1 MHFLQIFWR
10 ITLKGTVL
18 YDVRRKLDGLYDA
31 TDGVAVLTVD
41 NPPVNPLSDGVRTG
55 LYDALVKA
63 EEDPTVIGVVLTG
76 NGRAFIAGADISEF
90 GGNVEGVSLNEVF
103 HKLEYCSKPVVAALN
118 GIALGGGLETALC
131 CNYRLADK
139 NAFVGLPE
147 VNLGLLPGGG
157 GTQRLPRLTGAS
169 EALKMMLSGSH
180 VPAKKALDIGIIDK
194 IVENVVEDSIRFIIH
209 LVDMCE
215 RMDMKFSEMDH
226 PKVRDKNEKMLEAR
240 GDDKVLLEAQAMAAK
255 GRKGQFAP
263 GQIIKCVESAINLD
277 DFDEGLKKE
286 GEYFL
291 ECLLHPQREAM
302 IHIFFGERAASKISD
317 VPKDTKV
324 KDIKK
329 AGIIGSGTMGG
340 GIAMCFANAGIPVH
354 IIDQDQDNLT
364 RGVSV
369 IEKNYD
375 FMVGRGKLTPEQK
388 DIVFGLVTS
397 SLDYK
402 DVSDCDIVIE
412 AVYENLDLKH
422 EIFKSLDE
430 HVKEGAILASN
441 TSGLDIDS
449 IAAVTKRPDMVV
461 GTHFFSPA
469 NIMRL
474 LEVVRGADTSNE
486 TLATIMAVGKKLKKA
501 AVVALNAPGFIG
513 NRMLFGYTAQ
523 ANMLLLEGAL
533 PHQIDQA
540 MESFG
545 LNMGPF
551 RMMDLVGLDLGW
563 RARKLGGKESPLH
576 AKIGDELCEQNRF
589 GQKNG
594 AGYYNY
600 TEGSRAP
607 NAAPENES
615 TYEKISSENGFIR
628 RDISDEEIV
637 DRCILAL
644 INEGADILSEGV
656 AQRAADIDVVYINGY
671 GFPVWRGGPMHHAN
685 TMGLDVVIEKLE
697 KYREITG
704 NDVYKP
710 SEMLVNLAKNGEK
723 FGDAPQKED
732 RKEKLG
738 FEMSSVANNF

>member
-1 MHFLQIFWR
+1 MIFIKIWR
-10 ITLKGTVL
+10 NTLKGTVL
-18 YDVRRKLDGLYDA
+18 YEVRDD
-31 TDGVAVLTVD
+31 VAVLTVD

-55 LYDALVKA
+55 LYESLVKA
-63 EEDPTVIGVVLTG
+63 EENSDVKGVVLTG

-90 GGNVEGVSLNEVF
+90 GGNVEGISLNEVF
-103 HKLEYCSKPVVAALN
+103 SKLENCQKPVVAAIN

-131 CNYRLADK
+131 CNYRIADNK
-139 NAFVGLPE
+139 AFVGLPE

-157 GTQRLPRLTGAS
+157 GTQRLPRLAGPA
-169 EALKMMLSGSH
+169 EALKMMLTGAH
-180 VPAKKALDIGIIDK
+180 VPAKKALDLGIVDK
-194 IVENVVEDSIRFIIH
+194 VSDDVVTESIAFIKE
-209 LVDMCE
+209 MASN
-215 RMDMKFSEMDH
+215 SEQH
-226 PKVRDKNEKMLEAR
+226 PKVRDKNEKMFEAR
-240 GDDKVLLEAQAMAAK
+240 GNDKVLIEANAMAAK

-263 GQIIKCVESAINLD
+263 GQIIKCVEAAINLD

-317 VPKDTKV
+317 VPKETKIM
-324 KDIKK
+324 DIKK

-354 IIDQDQDNLT
+354 IIDQDEDNLK

-369 IEKNYD
+369 IEKNYE
-375 FMVGRGKLTPEQK
+375 FMVNRGRLTAEQK
-388 DIVFGLVTS
+388 DSVFGLVSS

-402 DVSDCDIVIE
+402 DVADCDIVIE
-412 AVYENLDLKH
+412 AVYENLELKH
-422 EIFKSLDE
+422 KIFKSLDE
-430 HVKEGAILASN
+430 HVKPGAILASN
-441 TSGLDIDS
+441 TSGLDVDS
-449 IAAVTKRPDMVV
+449 IAAVTNRPDLVV

-474 LEVVRGADTSNE
+474 LEVVRGAQTSDE
-486 TLATIMAVGKKLKKA
+486 TLASVMAIGKKLKKA
-501 AVVALNAPGFIG
+501 AVVSLNAPGFIG

-540 MESFG
+540 LESFG

-589 GQKNG
+589 GQKSN

-600 TEGSRAP
+600 SEGSRAP
-607 NAAPENES
+607 NPAPENEK
-615 TYEKISSENGFIR
+615 TYEKISSENGFTR

-671 GFPVWRGGPMHHAN
+671 GFPIWRGGPMHHAN
-685 TMGLDVVIEKLE
+685 AMGIDKVVEKLN

-710 SEMLVNLAKNGEK
+710 SEMLVNLAKSGAKLGE
-723 FGDAPQKED
+723 APQKED
-732 RKEKLG
+732 RKDKLG

>member
-1 MHFLQIFWR
+1 M
-10 ITLKGTVL
+10 
-18 YDVRRKLDGLYDA
+18 
-31 TDGVAVLTVD
+31 
-41 NPPVNPLSDGVRTG
+41 
-55 LYDALVKA
+55 
-63 EEDPTVIGVVLTG
+63 
-76 NGRAFIAGADISEF
+76 
-90 GGNVEGVSLNEVF
+90 
-103 HKLEYCSKPVVAALN
+103 
-118 GIALGGGLETALC
+118 
-131 CNYRLADK
+131 
-139 NAFVGLPE
+139 
-147 VNLGLLPGGG
+147 
-157 GTQRLPRLTGAS
+157 LTGA
-169 EALKMMLSGSH
+169 H
-180 VPAKKALDIGIIDK
+180 VPAKKALDMGIVDGISED
-194 IVENVVEDSIRFIIH
+194 VVNESIEFIKNKADSN
-209 LVDMCE
+209 E
-215 RMDMKFSEMDH
+215 EH
-226 PKVRDKNEKMLEAR
+226 PKVRDLNSKMIEAR
-240 GDDKVLLEAQAMAAK
+240 GDDTVLLEAQAMASK

-263 GQIIKCVESAINLD
+263 GQIIKCVEAAINID

-291 ECLLHPQREAM
+291 ECLMHPQREAM

-317 VPKDTKV
+317 VPKETKV
-324 KDIKK
+324 MDIKK

-354 IIDQDQDNLT
+354 IIDQDEENLK

-375 FMVGRGKLTPEQK
+375 FMVNKGRLSPEQK
-388 DIVFGLVTS
+388 DSVFGLVSS

-412 AVYENLDLKH
+412 AVYENLELKH
-422 EIFKSLDE
+422 EIFKSLDT

-449 IAAVTKRPDMVV
+449 IASVTSRPELVV

-474 LEVVRGADTSNE
+474 LEVVRGEQTSDE
-486 TLATIMAVGKKLKKA
+486 TLATIMAIGKRLKKA
-501 AVVALNAPGFIG
+501 AVVSLNAPGFIG

-540 MESFG
+540 LESFG

-563 RARKLGGKESPLH
+563 RARKLSGKESPLH
-576 AKIGDELCEQNRF
+576 AKIGDELCEQDRY
-589 GQKNG
+589 GQKSG

-600 TEGSRAP
+600 SEGSRAP
-607 NAAPENES
+607 NPAPENEAV
-615 TYEKISSENGFIR
+615 YEKISSENGFTR

-637 DRCILAL
+637 ERCILAL

-671 GFPVWRGGPMHHAN
+671 GFPIWRGGPMHHAN
-685 TMGLDVVIEKLE
+685 AMGLDKVIEKLE

-710 SEMLVNLAKNGEK
+710 SEMLVNLAKDGGKLGE
-723 FGDAPQKED
+723 APQKGD

>member
-1 MHFLQIFWR
+1 MYNAFFNYFWR
-10 ITLKGTVL
+10 NILKGTVL
-18 YDVRRKLDGLYDA
+18 YEVKDN
-31 TDGVAVLTVD
+31 VALLTVD

-55 LYDALVKA
+55 LYESLTKA
-63 EEDPTVIGVVLTG
+63 EEDDSVVGVVLTG

-103 HKLEYCSKPVVAALN
+103 QKLEHCSKPVVAAIN

-131 CNYRLADK
+131 CNYRIADK

-157 GTQRLPRLTGAS
+157 GTQRLPRLAGPS
-169 EALKMMLSGSH
+169 EALKMMLTGAH
-180 VPAKKALDIGIIDK
+180 VPAKKALDMGIVDGISED
-194 IVENVVEDSIRFIIH
+194 VVNESIEFIKNKADSI
-209 LVDMCE
+209 E
-215 RMDMKFSEMDH
+215 EH
-226 PKVRDKNEKMLEAR
+226 PKVRDLNSKMIEAR
-240 GDDKVLLEAQAMAAK
+240 GDDKVLLEAQAMASK

-263 GQIIKCVESAINLD
+263 GQIIKCVEAAINID

-291 ECLLHPQREAM
+291 ECLMHPQREAM

-317 VPKDTKV
+317 VPKETKV
-324 KDIKK
+324 MDIKK

-354 IIDQDQDNLT
+354 IIDQDEENLK

-375 FMVGRGKLTPEQK
+375 FMVNKGRLSPEQK
-388 DIVFGLVTS
+388 DAVFGLVSS

-412 AVYENLDLKH
+412 AVYENLELKH
-422 EIFKSLDE
+422 EIFKSLDT

-449 IAAVTKRPDMVV
+449 IASVTNRPELVV

-474 LEVVRGADTSNE
+474 LEVVRGEQTSDE
-486 TLATIMAVGKKLKKA
+486 TLATIMAIGKRLKKA
-501 AVVALNAPGFIG
+501 AVVSLNAPGFIG

-540 MESFG
+540 LESFG

-563 RARKLGGKESPLH
+563 RARKLSGKESPLH
-576 AKIGDELCEQNRF
+576 AKIGDELCEQDRY
-589 GQKNG
+589 GQKSG

-600 TEGSRAP
+600 SEGSRAP
-607 NAAPENES
+607 NPAPENEAV
-615 TYEKISSENGFIR
+615 YEKISSENGFTR

-637 DRCILAL
+637 ERCILAL

-671 GFPVWRGGPMHHAN
+671 GFPIWRGGPMHHAN
-685 TMGLDVVIEKLE
+685 AMGLDKVIEKLE

-710 SEMLVNLAKNGEK
+710 SEMLVNLAKDGGKLGE
-723 FGDAPQKED
+723 APQKGD

>member
-1 MHFLQIFWR
+1 M
-10 ITLKGTVL
+10 KGTVL
-18 YDVRRKLDGLYDA
+18 YEVKDN
-31 TDGVAVLTVD
+31 VALLTVD

-55 LYDALVKA
+55 LYESLTKA
-63 EEDPTVIGVVLTG
+63 EEDDSVVGVVLTG

-103 HKLEYCSKPVVAALN
+103 QKLEHCSKPVLAAIN

-131 CNYRLADK
+131 CNYRIADK

-157 GTQRLPRLTGAS
+157 GTQRLPRLAGPS
-169 EALKMMLSGSH
+169 EALKMMLTGAH
-180 VPAKKALDIGIIDK
+180 VPAKKALDMGIVDGISED
-194 IVENVVEDSIRFIIH
+194 VVNESIEFIKNKADSN
-209 LVDMCE
+209 E
-215 RMDMKFSEMDH
+215 EH
-226 PKVRDKNEKMLEAR
+226 PKVRDLNSKMIEAR
-240 GDDKVLLEAQAMAAK
+240 GDDKVLLEAQAMASK

-263 GQIIKCVESAINLD
+263 GQIIKCVEAAINID

-291 ECLLHPQREAM
+291 ECLMHPQREAM

-317 VPKDTKV
+317 VPKETKV
-324 KDIKK
+324 MDIKK

-354 IIDQDQDNLT
+354 IIDQDEENLK

-375 FMVGRGKLTPEQK
+375 FMVNKGRLSPEQK
-388 DIVFGLVTS
+388 DAVFGLVSS

-412 AVYENLDLKH
+412 AVYENLELKH
-422 EIFKSLDE
+422 EIFKSLDT

-449 IAAVTKRPDMVV
+449 IASVTSRPELVV

-474 LEVVRGADTSNE
+474 LEVVRGEQTSDE
-486 TLATIMAVGKKLKKA
+486 TLATIMAIGKRLKKA
-501 AVVALNAPGFIG
+501 AVVSLNAPGFIG

-540 MESFG
+540 LESFG

-563 RARKLGGKESPLH
+563 RARKLSGKESPLH
-576 AKIGDELCEQNRF
+576 AKIGDELCEQDRY
-589 GQKNG
+589 GQKSG

-600 TEGSRAP
+600 SEGSRAP
-607 NAAPENES
+607 NPAPENEAV
-615 TYEKISSENGFIR
+615 YEKISSENGFTR

-637 DRCILAL
+637 ERCILAL

-671 GFPVWRGGPMHHAN
+671 GFPIWRGGPMHHAN
-685 TMGLDVVIEKLE
+685 AMGLDKVIEKLE

-710 SEMLVNLAKNGEK
+710 SEMLVNLAKDGGKLGE
-723 FGDAPQKED
+723 APQKGD

>member
-1 MHFLQIFWR
+1 M
-10 ITLKGTVL
+10 KGTVL
-18 YDVRRKLDGLYDA
+18 YEVKDN
-31 TDGVAVLTVD
+31 VALLTVD

-55 LYDALVKA
+55 LYESLTKA
-63 EEDPTVIGVVLTG
+63 EEDDSVVGVVLTG

-103 HKLEYCSKPVVAALN
+103 QKLEQCSKPVVAAIN

-131 CNYRLADK
+131 CNYRIADK

-157 GTQRLPRLTGAS
+157 GTQRLPRLAGPS
-169 EALKMMLSGSH
+169 EALKMMLTGAH
-180 VPAKKALDIGIIDK
+180 VPAKKALDMGIVDGISED
-194 IVENVVEDSIRFIIH
+194 VVNESIEFIKNKADSN
-209 LVDMCE
+209 E
-215 RMDMKFSEMDH
+215 EH
-226 PKVRDKNEKMLEAR
+226 PKVRDLNSKMIEAR
-240 GDDKVLLEAQAMAAK
+240 GDDKVLLEAQAMASK

-263 GQIIKCVESAINLD
+263 GQIIKCVEAAINID

-291 ECLLHPQREAM
+291 ECLMHPQREAM

-317 VPKDTKV
+317 VPKETKV
-324 KDIKK
+324 MDIKK

-354 IIDQDQDNLT
+354 IIDQDEENLK

-375 FMVGRGKLTPEQK
+375 FMVNKGRLSPEQK
-388 DIVFGLVTS
+388 DAVFGLVSS

-412 AVYENLDLKH
+412 AVYENLELKH
-422 EIFKSLDE
+422 EIFKSLDT

-449 IAAVTKRPDMVV
+449 IASVTSRPELVV

-474 LEVVRGADTSNE
+474 LEVVRGEQTSDE
-486 TLATIMAVGKKLKKA
+486 TLATIMAIGKRLKKA
-501 AVVALNAPGFIG
+501 AVVSLNAPGFIG

-540 MESFG
+540 LESFG

-563 RARKLGGKESPLH
+563 RARKLSGKESPLH
-576 AKIGDELCEQNRF
+576 AKIGDELCEQDRY
-589 GQKNG
+589 GQKSG

-600 TEGSRAP
+600 SEGSRAP
-607 NAAPENES
+607 NPAPENEAV
-615 TYEKISSENGFIR
+615 YEKISSENGFTR

-637 DRCILAL
+637 ERCILAL

-671 GFPVWRGGPMHHAN
+671 GFPIWRGGPMHHAN
-685 TMGLDVVIEKLE
+685 AMGLDKVIEKLE

-704 NDVYKP
+704 DDVYKP
-710 SEMLVNLAKNGEK
+710 SEMLVNLAKDGGKLGE
-723 FGDAPQKED
+723 APQKGD

>member
-1 MHFLQIFWR
+1 M
-10 ITLKGTVL
+10 KGTVI
-18 YDVRRKLDGLYDA
+18 YEVK
-31 TDGVAVLTVD
+31 DGVALLTVD

-55 LYDALVKA
+55 LHDSLIKA
-63 EEDPTVIGVVLTG
+63 EDDDSVVGVVLTG

-103 HKLEYCSKPVVAALN
+103 QKLEHCSKPVVAAIN

-131 CNYRLADK
+131 CNYRIADK

-157 GTQRLPRLTGAS
+157 GTQRLPRLAGPS
-169 EALKMMLSGSH
+169 EALKMMLTGTH
-180 VPAKKALDIGIIDK
+180 VPAKKALDMGIIDGISEDVVAESIEFVK
-194 IVENVVEDSIRFIIH
+194 EKANSSEN
-209 LVDMCE
+209 
-215 RMDMKFSEMDH
+215 H
-226 PKVRDKNEKMLEAR
+226 PKVRDLNSKMIEAR
-240 GDDKVLLEAQAMAAK
+240 GDDKVLLEAQAMASK

-263 GQIIKCVESAINLD
+263 GQIIKCVEAAINID

-291 ECLLHPQREAM
+291 ECLMHPQREAM

-324 KDIKK
+324 MDIKK

-354 IIDQDQDNLT
+354 IIDQDEENLK

-375 FMVGRGKLTPEQK
+375 FMVNKGRLSPEQK
-388 DIVFGLVTS
+388 DAVFGLVSS

-402 DVSDCDIVIE
+402 DVADCDIVIE
-412 AVYENLDLKH
+412 AVYENLELKH

-430 HVKEGAILASN
+430 HVKDGAILASN

-449 IAAVTKRPDMVV
+449 IASVTKRPELVV

-474 LEVVRGADTSNE
+474 LEVVRGEQTSDE

-501 AVVALNAPGFIG
+501 AVVSLNAPGFIG

-540 MESFG
+540 LESFG

-576 AKIGDELCEQNRF
+576 AKIGDELCEQDRY
-589 GQKNG
+589 GQKSG

-600 TEGSRAP
+600 SEGSRAP
-607 NAAPENES
+607 NPAPENEA
-615 TYEKISSENGFIR
+615 TYEKISAENGFTR

-671 GFPVWRGGPMHHAN
+671 GFPIWRGGPMHHAN
-685 TMGLDVVIEKLE
+685 AMGLDTVIEKLE

-710 SEMLVNLAKNGEK
+710 SEMLVKLAQEGGRLGE
-723 FGDAPQKED
+723 APQKED

>member
-1 MHFLQIFWR
+1 M
-10 ITLKGTVL
+10 KGTVL
-18 YDVRRKLDGLYDA
+18 YEVKDN
-31 TDGVAVLTVD
+31 VALLTVD

-55 LYDALVKA
+55 LYESLIKA
-63 EEDPTVIGVVLTG
+63 EEDDSVVGVVLTG

-103 HKLEYCSKPVVAALN
+103 QKLEHCSKPVVAAIN

-131 CNYRLADK
+131 CNYRIADK

-157 GTQRLPRLTGAS
+157 GTQRLPRLAGPS
-169 EALKMMLSGSH
+169 EALKMMLTGLH
-180 VPAKKALDIGIIDK
+180 VPAKKALDMGIIDG
-194 IVENVVEDSIRFIIH
+194 ISNDVVNESIGFIK
-209 LVDMCE
+209 DKAE
-215 RMDMKFSEMDH
+215 SNEDH
-226 PKVRDKNEKMLEAR
+226 PKVRDLNSKMIEAR
-240 GDDKVLLEAQAMAAK
+240 GDDKVLLEAQAMASK

-263 GQIIKCVESAINLD
+263 GQIIKCVEAAINID
-277 DFDEGLKKE
+277 DFDEGLKNE

-291 ECLLHPQREAM
+291 ECLMHPQREAM

-324 KDIKK
+324 MDIKK

-354 IIDQDQDNLT
+354 IIDQDEENLK

-375 FMVGRGKLTPEQK
+375 FMVNKGRLSPEQK
-388 DIVFGLVTS
+388 DAVFGLVSS

-412 AVYENLDLKH
+412 AVYENLELKH
-422 EIFKSLDE
+422 EIFKSLDA

-449 IAAVTKRPDMVV
+449 IASVTNRAELVV

-474 LEVVRGADTSNE
+474 LEVVRGEQTSDE
-486 TLATIMAVGKKLKKA
+486 TLATIMAVGKRLKKA
-501 AVVALNAPGFIG
+501 AVVSLNAPGFIG

-540 MESFG
+540 LESFG

-563 RARKLGGKESPLH
+563 RARKLSGKESPLH
-576 AKIGDELCEQNRF
+576 AKIGDELCEQDRY
-589 GQKNG
+589 GQKSG

-600 TEGSRAP
+600 SEGSRAP
-607 NAAPENES
+607 NPAPENEAV
-615 TYEKISSENGFIR
+615 YEKISSENGFTR

-671 GFPVWRGGPMHHAN
+671 GFPIWRGGPMHHAN
-685 TMGLDVVIEKLE
+685 AMGLDKVIEKLE

-710 SEMLVNLAKNGEK
+710 SKMLVHLAKDGRKLGE
-723 FGDAPQKED
+723 APQKGD

>member
-1 MHFLQIFWR
+1 M
-10 ITLKGTVL
+10 KGTVI
-18 YDVRRKLDGLYDA
+18 YEVK
-31 TDGVAVLTVD
+31 DGVALLTVD

-55 LYDALVKA
+55 LHDSLIKA
-63 EEDPTVIGVVLTG
+63 EEDDSVVGVVLTG

-103 HKLEYCSKPVVAALN
+103 QKLEHCSKPVVAAIN

-131 CNYRLADK
+131 CNYRIADK

-157 GTQRLPRLTGAS
+157 GTQRLPRLAGPS
-169 EALKMMLSGSH
+169 EALKMMLTGTH
-180 VPAKKALDIGIIDK
+180 VPAKKAQDMGIIDGISEDVVAESIEFVK
-194 IVENVVEDSIRFIIH
+194 EKANSSEN
-209 LVDMCE
+209 
-215 RMDMKFSEMDH
+215 H
-226 PKVRDKNEKMLEAR
+226 PKVRDLNSKMIEAR
-240 GDDKVLLEAQAMAAK
+240 GDDKVLLEAQAMASK

-263 GQIIKCVESAINLD
+263 GQIIKCVEAAINID

-291 ECLLHPQREAM
+291 ECLMHPQREAM

-324 KDIKK
+324 MDIKK

-354 IIDQDQDNLT
+354 IIDQDEENLK

-375 FMVGRGKLTPEQK
+375 FMVNKGRLSPEQK
-388 DIVFGLVTS
+388 DAVFGLVSS

-402 DVSDCDIVIE
+402 DVADCDIVIE
-412 AVYENLDLKH
+412 AVYENLELKH

-430 HVKEGAILASN
+430 HVKDGAILASN

-449 IAAVTKRPDMVV
+449 IASVTKRPELVV

-474 LEVVRGADTSNE
+474 LEVVRGEQTSDE

-501 AVVALNAPGFIG
+501 AVVSLNAPGFIG

-540 MESFG
+540 LESFG

-576 AKIGDELCEQNRF
+576 AKIGDELCEQDRY
-589 GQKNG
+589 GQKSG

-600 TEGSRAP
+600 SEGSRAP
-607 NAAPENES
+607 NPAPENEA
-615 TYEKISSENGFIR
+615 TYEKISAENGFTR

-671 GFPVWRGGPMHHAN
+671 GFPIWRGGPMHHAN
-685 TMGLDVVIEKLE
+685 AMGLDTVIEKLE

-710 SEMLVNLAKNGEK
+710 SEMLVKRAQEGGRLGE
-723 FGDAPQKED
+723 APQKED

>member
-1 MHFLQIFWR
+1 M
-10 ITLKGTVL
+10 KGTVL
-18 YDVRRKLDGLYDA
+18 YEVKDN
-31 TDGVAVLTVD
+31 VALLTVD

-55 LYDALVKA
+55 LYESLTKA
-63 EEDPTVIGVVLTG
+63 EEDDSVVGVVLTG

-103 HKLEYCSKPVVAALN
+103 QKLEHCSKPVVAAIN

-131 CNYRLADK
+131 CNYRIADK

-157 GTQRLPRLTGAS
+157 GTQRLPRLAGPS
-169 EALKMMLSGSH
+169 EALKMMLTGAH
-180 VPAKKALDIGIIDK
+180 VPAKKALDMGIVDGISED
-194 IVENVVEDSIRFIIH
+194 VVNESIEFIKNKADSN
-209 LVDMCE
+209 E
-215 RMDMKFSEMDH
+215 EH
-226 PKVRDKNEKMLEAR
+226 PKVRDLNSKMIEAR
-240 GDDKVLLEAQAMAAK
+240 GDDKVLLEAQAMASK

-263 GQIIKCVESAINLD
+263 GQIIKCVEAAINID

-291 ECLLHPQREAM
+291 ECLMHPQREAM

-317 VPKDTKV
+317 VPKETKV
-324 KDIKK
+324 MDIKK

-354 IIDQDQDNLT
+354 IIDQDEENLK

-375 FMVGRGKLTPEQK
+375 FMVNKGRLSPEQK
-388 DIVFGLVTS
+388 DAVFGLVSS

-412 AVYENLDLKH
+412 AVYENLELKH
-422 EIFKSLDE
+422 EIFKSLDT

-449 IAAVTKRPDMVV
+449 IASVTSRPELVV

-474 LEVVRGADTSNE
+474 LEVVRGEQTSDE
-486 TLATIMAVGKKLKKA
+486 TLATIMAIGKRLKKA
-501 AVVALNAPGFIG
+501 AVVSLNAPGFIG

-540 MESFG
+540 LESFG

-563 RARKLGGKESPLH
+563 RARKLSGKESPLH
-576 AKIGDELCEQNRF
+576 AKIGDELCEQDRY
-589 GQKNG
+589 GQKSG

-600 TEGSRAP
+600 SEGSRAP
-607 NAAPENES
+607 SPAPENEEV
-615 TYEKISSENGFIR
+615 YEKISSENGFTR

-637 DRCILAL
+637 ERCILAL

-671 GFPVWRGGPMHHAN
+671 GFPLWRGGPMHHAN
-685 TMGLDVVIEKLE
+685 AMGLDKVIEKLE

-710 SEMLVNLAKNGEK
+710 SEMLVNLAKDGGKLGE
-723 FGDAPQKED
+723 APQKGD

>member
-1 MHFLQIFWR
+1 M
-10 ITLKGTVL
+10 KGTVL
-18 YDVRRKLDGLYDA
+18 YEIIDN
-31 TDGVAVLTVD
+31 VAVLTVD

-55 LYDALVKA
+55 LHDSLLKA
-63 EEDPTVIGVVLTG
+63 ESDESVVGVVVTG
-76 NGRAFIAGADISEF
+76 KGRAFIAGADISEF

-103 HKLEYCSKPVVAALN
+103 SKLEHCSKPVVAAIN

-131 CNYRLADK
+131 CNYRIAS
-139 NAFVGLPE
+139 NTAFVGLPE

-157 GTQRLPRLTGAS
+157 GTQRLPRLAGPS

-180 VPAKKALDIGIIDK
+180 VPAKKALDMGIIDD
-194 IVENVVEDSIRFIIH
+194 ISDNVVKDSI
-209 LVDMCE
+209 
-215 RMDMKFSEMDH
+215 KFVIEKSKTTENH
-226 PKVRDKNEKMLEAR
+226 PKVRDFNDKMIEAR
-240 GDDKVLLEAQAMAAK
+240 GNDKVLLEAQAMAAK

-263 GQIIKCVESAINLD
+263 GQIIKCVEAAINLD

-286 GEYFL
+286 GELFL

-317 VPKDTKV
+317 VPKDTPV
-324 KDIKK
+324 KEIKK

-354 IIDQDQDNLT
+354 VIDQDEENLK
-364 RGVSV
+364 RGISV
-369 IEKNYD
+369 IEKNYE
-375 FMVGRGKLTPEQK
+375 FMVKKGRLTPDQK
-388 DIVFGLVTS
+388 DNVFGLVS
-397 SLDYK
+397 SGLDYEG
-402 DVSDCDIVIE
+402 VADCDIVIE
-412 AVYENLDLKH
+412 AVYENLELKH
-422 EIFKSLDE
+422 EIFKALDE
-430 HVKEGAILASN
+430 QVKPDAILASN

-449 IAAVTKRPDMVV
+449 IASVTKRPGLVV

-474 LEVVRGADTSNE
+474 LEVVRGEETSNE
-486 TLATIMAVGKKLKKA
+486 TLASVMAIGKKLKKA
-501 AVVALNAPGFIG
+501 AVVSLNAPGFIG

-533 PHQIDQA
+533 PNQIDQA
-540 MESFG
+540 LESFG

-563 RARKLGGKESPLH
+563 RARKLSGKESPLH

-594 AGYYNY
+594 KGYYNY
-600 TEGSRAP
+600 SEGSRAP
-607 NAAPENES
+607 NAAPENEAL
-615 TYEKISSENGFIR
+615 YEKISQENGFTR

-656 AQRAADIDVVYINGY
+656 AQRAVDIDVVYINGY
-671 GFPVWRGGPMHHAN
+671 GFPIWRGGPMHHAN
-685 TMGLDVVIEKLE
+685 AMGLDVVVEKLK
-697 KYREITG
+697 KYQELTK

-710 SEMLVNLAKNGEK
+710 SDMLVKLAETSQRL
-723 FGDAPQKED
+723 GDAPEKDQ

>member
-1 MHFLQIFWR
+1 M
-10 ITLKGTVL
+10 KGTVL
-18 YDVRRKLDGLYDA
+18 YEVKDN
-31 TDGVAVLTVD
+31 VAILTVD
-41 NPPVNPLSDGVRTG
+41 NPPVNPLSDGVRNG
-55 LYDALVKA
+55 LYESIVKA
-63 EEDPTVIGVVLTG
+63 EEDSNIKGVVLTG
-76 NGRAFIAGADISEF
+76 KGRAFIAGADISEF
-90 GGNVEGVSLNEVF
+90 GGNVEGISLNEVF
-103 HKLEYCSKPVVAALN
+103 RKLEFCEKPVVAAIN

-131 CNYRLADK
+131 CNYRIADA

-157 GTQRLPRLTGAS
+157 GTQRLPRLTGPS

-180 VPAKKALDIGIIDK
+180 VPAKKALNMGIVDQIS
-194 IVENVVEDSIRFIIH
+194 ENVVEDSIEFVKNVVIET
-209 LVDMCE
+209 DT
-215 RMDMKFSEMDH
+215 H
-226 PKVRDKNEKMLEAR
+226 PKVRDKNEKMIEAR
-240 GDDKVLLEAQAMAAK
+240 GNENVMLEAQAIVAK
-255 GRKGQFAP
+255 ARKGQFAP
-263 GQIIKCVESAINLD
+263 GQIIKCVEAAINLD

-291 ECLLHPQREAM
+291 ECLMHPQREAM

-317 VPKDTKV
+317 VPKETQV
-324 KDIKK
+324 MDIKK

-354 IIDQDQDNLT
+354 IIDQDKENLK
-364 RGVSV
+364 RGISV

-375 FMVGRGKLTPEQK
+375 FMVNKGRLTSDQK
-388 DIVFGLVTS
+388 DAIFGLITFG
-397 SLDYK
+397 LDYS
-402 DVSDCDIVIE
+402 DISDCDIVIE
-412 AVYENLDLKH
+412 AVYENLELKH
-422 EIFKSLDE
+422 EIFKSLDK
-430 HVKEGAILASN
+430 HVKPEAILASN

-449 IAAVTKRPDMVV
+449 IASVTKRPDKVV

-474 LEVVRGADTSNE
+474 LEVVRGDQTSNE
-486 TLATIMAVGKKLKKA
+486 TLATIMAIGKKLKKA
-501 AVVALNAPGFIG
+501 AVVSLNAPGFIG

-540 MESFG
+540 LESFG

-563 RARKLGGKESPLH
+563 RARKLSGKESPLH
-576 AKIGDELCEQNRF
+576 AKIGDELCEQNRY
-589 GQKNG
+589 GQKSG

-600 TEGSRAP
+600 SEGSRAP
-607 NAAPENES
+607 NPAPENET
-615 TYEKISSENGFIR
+615 TYEKISLENGFTR
-628 RDISDEEIV
+628 REISDEEIV

-644 INEGADILSEGV
+644 INEGSDILSEGV

-685 TMGLDVVIEKLE
+685 AMGLDVVIEKLE
-697 KYREITG
+697 KYREMTG

-710 SEMLVNLAKNGEK
+710 SEMLVQLAKDDQKLGE
-723 FGDAPQKED
+723 APSKEN

>member
-1 MHFLQIFWR
+1 MM
-10 ITLKGTVL
+10 
-18 YDVRRKLDGLYDA
+18 
-31 TDGVAVLTVD
+31 
-41 NPPVNPLSDGVRTG
+41 
-55 LYDALVKA
+55 
-63 EEDPTVIGVVLTG
+63 
-76 NGRAFIAGADISEF
+76 
-90 GGNVEGVSLNEVF
+90 
-103 HKLEYCSKPVVAALN
+103 
-118 GIALGGGLETALC
+118 
-131 CNYRLADK
+131 
-139 NAFVGLPE
+139 
-147 VNLGLLPGGG
+147 
-157 GTQRLPRLTGAS
+157 LTGA
-169 EALKMMLSGSH
+169 H
-180 VPAKKALDIGIIDK
+180 VPVKKALDMGIVDGISED
-194 IVENVVEDSIRFIIH
+194 VVNESIEVIKNTADSN
-209 LVDMCE
+209 E
-215 RMDMKFSEMDH
+215 EH
-226 PKVRDKNEKMLEAR
+226 PTVRDLNSKMIEAH
-240 GDDKVLLEAQAMAAK
+240 GDDKVLLEAKAMASK
-255 GRKGQFAP
+255 GRKGQCAP
-263 GQIIKCVESAINLD
+263 GQIIKCVEAAINID

-291 ECLLHPQREAM
+291 ECLMHPQREAM

-324 KDIKK
+324 MDIKK

-354 IIDQDQDNLT
+354 IIDQDEENLK

-375 FMVGRGKLTPEQK
+375 FMVNKGRLSPEQK
-388 DIVFGLVTS
+388 DAVFGLVSS

-412 AVYENLDLKH
+412 AVYENLELKH
-422 EIFKSLDE
+422 EIFKSLDA

-449 IAAVTKRPDMVV
+449 IATVTNRPELVV

-474 LEVVRGADTSNE
+474 LEVVRGKQTSDE
-486 TLATIMAVGKKLKKA
+486 TLATIMAIGKRLKKA
-501 AVVALNAPGFIG
+501 AVVSLNAPGFIG

-540 MESFG
+540 LESFG

-563 RARKLGGKESPLH
+563 RARKLSGKESPLH
-576 AKIGDELCEQNRF
+576 AKIGDELCEQDRY
-589 GQKNG
+589 GQKSG

-600 TEGSRAP
+600 SEGSRAP
-607 NAAPENES
+607 NPAPENEAV
-615 TYEKISSENGFIR
+615 YEKISSENGFTR

-637 DRCILAL
+637 ERCILAL

-671 GFPVWRGGPMHHAN
+671 GFPIWRGGPMHHAN
-685 TMGLDVVIEKLE
+685 AMGLDKVIEKLE

-710 SEMLVNLAKNGEK
+710 SEMLVNLAKDGGKLGE
-723 FGDAPQKED
+723 APQKGD

>member
-1 MHFLQIFWR
+1 M
-10 ITLKGTVL
+10 KGTVL
-18 YDVRRKLDGLYDA
+18 YDVKDGIA
-31 TDGVAVLTVD
+31 ILTVD

-55 LYDALVKA
+55 LFESLVKA
-63 EEDPTVIGVVLTG
+63 EEDSSVIGVVLTG

-90 GGNVEGVSLNEVF
+90 GGNVEGISLNEVF
-103 HKLEYCSKPVVAALN
+103 NKLEYCSKPVVAAIN

-131 CNYRLADK
+131 CNYRIADK
-139 NAFVGLPE
+139 KAFVGLPE

-157 GTQRLPRLTGAS
+157 GTQRLPRLVGPS
-169 EALKMMLSGSH
+169 EALKMMLSGGH
-180 VPAKKALDIGIIDK
+180 VPAKKALDMGIVDK
-194 IVENVVEDSIRFIIH
+194 MSENVVEDSMAFI
-209 LVDMCE
+209 
-215 RMDMKFSEMDH
+215 KEMADSVENH
-226 PKVRDKNEKMLEAR
+226 PKVREKNEKMIEAR
-240 GDDKVLLEAQAMAAK
+240 GDDKVLVEAQALAAK
-255 GRKGQFAP
+255 TRKGQFAP

-302 IHIFFGERAASKISD
+302 IHMFFGERAASKIAD

-324 KDIKK
+324 MDIKK

-364 RGVSV
+364 RGISV

-375 FMVGRGKLTPEQK
+375 FMVGRGKLTQEQK
-388 DIVFGLVTS
+388 DLVFGLVSS

-412 AVYENLDLKH
+412 AVYENLELKH
-422 EIFKSLDE
+422 DIFKSLDE
-430 HVKEGAILASN
+430 HVKEDAILASN

-449 IAAVTKRPDMVV
+449 IASVTKRPEKVV

-474 LEVVRGADTSNE
+474 LEVVRGDQTSNE
-486 TLATIMAVGKKLKKA
+486 TLATIMAIGKKLKKA
-501 AVVALNAPGFIG
+501 AVVSLNAPGFIG

-540 MESFG
+540 LESFG

-576 AKIGDELCEQNRF
+576 AKIGDELCEQNRY

-600 TEGSRAP
+600 SEGSRAP
-607 NAAPENES
+607 NPAPENEP
-615 TYEKISSENGFIR
+615 TYEKISEENGFTR

-671 GFPVWRGGPMHHAN
+671 GFPIWRGGPMHHAN
-685 TMGLDVVIEKLE
+685 AMGLDVVIEKLN

-710 SEMLVNLAKNGEK
+710 SEMLLRLAKNGEK
-723 FGDAPQKED
+723 LGEAPQKAD
-732 RKEKLG
+732 RKDKLD

>member
-1 MHFLQIFWR
+1 M
-10 ITLKGTVL
+10 KGTVL
-18 YDVRRKLDGLYDA
+18 YEVKDN
-31 TDGVAVLTVD
+31 VALLTVD

-55 LYDALVKA
+55 LYESLTKA
-63 EEDPTVIGVVLTG
+63 EEDDSVVGVVLTG

-103 HKLEYCSKPVVAALN
+103 QKLEHCSKPVVAAIN

-131 CNYRLADK
+131 CNYRIADK

-157 GTQRLPRLTGAS
+157 GTQRLPRLAGPS
-169 EALKMMLSGSH
+169 EALKMMLTGAH
-180 VPAKKALDIGIIDK
+180 VPAKKALDMGIVDGISED
-194 IVENVVEDSIRFIIH
+194 VVNESIEFIKNKADSN
-209 LVDMCE
+209 E
-215 RMDMKFSEMDH
+215 EH
-226 PKVRDKNEKMLEAR
+226 PKVRDLNSKMIEAR
-240 GDDKVLLEAQAMAAK
+240 GDDKVLLEAQAMASK

-263 GQIIKCVESAINLD
+263 GQIIKCVEAAINID

-291 ECLLHPQREAM
+291 ECLMHPQREAM

-317 VPKDTKV
+317 VPKETKV
-324 KDIKK
+324 MDIKK

-354 IIDQDQDNLT
+354 IIDQDEENLK

-375 FMVGRGKLTPEQK
+375 FMVNKGRLSPEQK
-388 DIVFGLVTS
+388 DAVFGLVSS

-412 AVYENLDLKH
+412 AVYENLELKH
-422 EIFKSLDE
+422 EIFKSLDA

-449 IAAVTKRPDMVV
+449 IATVTNRPELVV

-474 LEVVRGADTSNE
+474 LEVVRGEQTSDE
-486 TLATIMAVGKKLKKA
+486 TLATIMAIGKRLKKA
-501 AVVALNAPGFIG
+501 AVVSLNAPGFIG

-540 MESFG
+540 LESFG

-563 RARKLGGKESPLH
+563 RARKLSGKESPLH
-576 AKIGDELCEQNRF
+576 AKIGDELCEQDRY
-589 GQKNG
+589 GQKSG

-600 TEGSRAP
+600 SEGSRAP
-607 NAAPENES
+607 NPAPENEAV
-615 TYEKISSENGFIR
+615 YEKISSENGFTR

-637 DRCILAL
+637 ERCILAL

-671 GFPVWRGGPMHHAN
+671 GFPIWRGGPMHHAN
-685 TMGLDVVIEKLE
+685 AMGLDKVIEKLE

-710 SEMLVNLAKNGEK
+710 SEMLVNLAKDGGKLGE
-723 FGDAPQKED
+723 APQKGD

>member
-1 MHFLQIFWR
+1 M
-10 ITLKGTVL
+10 KGTVL
-18 YDVRRKLDGLYDA
+18 YDIKDGIA
-31 TDGVAVLTVD
+31 ILTVD
-41 NPPVNPLSDGVRTG
+41 NPPVNPLSDGVRAG
-55 LYDALVKA
+55 LYECLVKA
-63 EEDPTVIGVVLTG
+63 EEDSSVKGLVLTG
-76 NGRAFIAGADISEF
+76 KGRAFIGGADISEF
-90 GGNVEGVSLNEVF
+90 GGNGEGITLNDVF
-103 HKLEYCSKPVVAALN
+103 NKLESCSKPVVAAIN
-118 GIALGGGLETALC
+118 GFALGGGLETALC
-131 CNYRLADK
+131 CNYRIADK

-157 GTQRLPRLTGAS
+157 GTQRLPRLAGPS
-169 EALKMMLSGSH
+169 EALKMMLTGSH
-180 VPAKKALDIGIIDK
+180 IPAKKALNIGIVDI
-194 IVENVVEDSIRFIIH
+194 ISENVVEDSISF
-209 LVDMCE
+209 VTE
-215 RMDMKFSEMDH
+215 KAENGENH
-226 PKVRDKNEKMLEAR
+226 PKVRDMNEKVIEAR

-302 IHIFFGERAASKISD
+302 IHIFFGERAASKIAD
-317 VPKDTKV
+317 VPKDTQI

-354 IIDQDQDNLT
+354 IIDQDEDNLK
-364 RGVSV
+364 RGMSV

-375 FMVGRGKLTPEQK
+375 FMVGRGKLTSDQK
-388 DIVFGLVTS
+388 DMVFGLVTS
-397 SLDYK
+397 SLEYK
-402 DVSDCDIVIE
+402 DLSDCDIVIE
-412 AVYENLDLKH
+412 AVYENLELKH

-430 HVKEGAILASN
+430 HVKDGAILASN

-449 IAAVTKRPDMVV
+449 IASVTKRPELVV

-474 LEVVRGADTSNE
+474 LEVVRGEQTSNE
-486 TLATIMAVGKKLKKA
+486 TLATIMAIGKKLKKA
-501 AVVALNAPGFIG
+501 AVVSLNAPGFIG
-513 NRMLFGYTAQ
+513 NRMLFRYTAQ

-533 PHQIDQA
+533 PHQVDQA
-540 MESFG
+540 LESFG

-589 GQKNG
+589 GQKSA

-600 TEGSRAP
+600 SEGSRAP
-607 NAAPENES
+607 NPAPENEA
-615 TYEKISSENGFIR
+615 TYEKISSENGFTR

-671 GFPVWRGGPMHHAN
+671 GFPIWRGGPMHHAN
-685 TMGLDVVIEKLE
+685 AMGLDVVIEKLE
-697 KYREITG
+697 KYKEITG
-704 NDVYKP
+704 NDAYQP
-710 SEMLVNLAKNGEK
+710 SEMLIDLAKNGEK
-723 FGDAPQKED
+723 LAEAPQKD
-732 RKEKLG
+732 NRKDKLG

>member
-1 MHFLQIFWR
+1 M
-10 ITLKGTVL
+10 KGTVL
-18 YDVRRKLDGLYDA
+18 YDIKDGIA
-31 TDGVAVLTVD
+31 ILTVD
-41 NPPVNPLSDGVRTG
+41 NPPVNPLSDGVRAG
-55 LYDALVKA
+55 LYECLVKA
-63 EEDPTVIGVVLTG
+63 EEDSSVKGLVLTG
-76 NGRAFIAGADISEF
+76 KGRAFIGGADISEF
-90 GGNVEGVSLNEVF
+90 GGNGEGITLNDVF
-103 HKLEYCSKPVVAALN
+103 NKLESCSKPVVAAIN
-118 GIALGGGLETALC
+118 GFALGGGLETALC
-131 CNYRLADK
+131 CNYRIADK

-157 GTQRLPRLTGAS
+157 GTQRLPRLAGPS
-169 EALKMMLSGSH
+169 EALKMMLTGSH
-180 VPAKKALDIGIIDK
+180 IPAKKALNIGIVDK
-194 IVENVVEDSIRFIIH
+194 ISENVVEDSISF
-209 LVDMCE
+209 VTE
-215 RMDMKFSEMDH
+215 KAENGENH
-226 PKVRDKNEKMLEAR
+226 PKVRDMNEKVIEAR

-302 IHIFFGERAASKISD
+302 IHIFFGERAASKIAD
-317 VPKDTKV
+317 VPKDTQI

-354 IIDQDQDNLT
+354 IIDQDEDNLK
-364 RGVSV
+364 RGMSV

-375 FMVGRGKLTPEQK
+375 FMVGRGKLTSDQK
-388 DIVFGLVTS
+388 DMVFGLVTS
-397 SLDYK
+397 SLEYK
-402 DVSDCDIVIE
+402 DLSDCDIVIE
-412 AVYENLDLKH
+412 AVYENLELKH

-430 HVKEGAILASN
+430 HVKDDAILASN

-449 IAAVTKRPDMVV
+449 IASVTKRPDLVV

-474 LEVVRGADTSNE
+474 LEVVRGEQTSNE
-486 TLATIMAVGKKLKKA
+486 TLATIMAIGKKLKKA
-501 AVVALNAPGFIG
+501 AVVSLNAPGFIG
-513 NRMLFGYTAQ
+513 NRMLFRYTAQ

-533 PHQIDQA
+533 PHQVDQA
-540 MESFG
+540 LESFG

-589 GQKNG
+589 GQKSA

-600 TEGSRAP
+600 SEGSRAP
-607 NAAPENES
+607 NPAPENEA
-615 TYEKISSENGFIR
+615 TYEKISSENGFTR

-671 GFPVWRGGPMHHAN
+671 GFPIWRGGPMHHAN
-685 TMGLDVVIEKLE
+685 AMGLDVVIEKLE
-697 KYREITG
+697 KYKEITG
-704 NDVYKP
+704 NDAYKP

-723 FGDAPQKED
+723 LNESPQID
-732 RKEKLG
+732 NRKEKLG

>member
-1 MHFLQIFWR
+1 M
-10 ITLKGTVL
+10 KGTVL
-18 YDVRRKLDGLYDA
+18 YEVKDN
-31 TDGVAVLTVD
+31 VALLTVD

-55 LYDALVKA
+55 LYESLTKA
-63 EEDPTVIGVVLTG
+63 EEDDSVVGVVLTG

-103 HKLEYCSKPVVAALN
+103 QKLEHCSKPVVAAIN

-131 CNYRLADK
+131 CNYRIADK

-157 GTQRLPRLTGAS
+157 GTQRLPRLAGPS
-169 EALKMMLSGSH
+169 EALKMMLTGAH
-180 VPAKKALDIGIIDK
+180 VPAKKALDMGIVDGISED
-194 IVENVVEDSIRFIIH
+194 VVNESIEFIKNKADSN
-209 LVDMCE
+209 E
-215 RMDMKFSEMDH
+215 EH
-226 PKVRDKNEKMLEAR
+226 PKVRDLNSKMIEAR
-240 GDDKVLLEAQAMAAK
+240 GDDKVLLEAQAMASK

-263 GQIIKCVESAINLD
+263 GQIIKCVEAAINID

-291 ECLLHPQREAM
+291 ECLMHPQREAM

-317 VPKDTKV
+317 VPKETKV
-324 KDIKK
+324 MDIKK

-354 IIDQDQDNLT
+354 IIDQDEENLK

-375 FMVGRGKLTPEQK
+375 FMVNKGRLSPEQK
-388 DIVFGLVTS
+388 DAVFGLVSS

-412 AVYENLDLKH
+412 AVYENLELKH
-422 EIFKSLDE
+422 EIFKSLDT

-449 IAAVTKRPDMVV
+449 IASVTSRPELVV

-474 LEVVRGADTSNE
+474 LEVVRGEQTSDE
-486 TLATIMAVGKKLKKA
+486 TLATIMAIGKRLKKA
-501 AVVALNAPGFIG
+501 AVVSLNAPGFIG

-540 MESFG
+540 LESFG

-563 RARKLGGKESPLH
+563 RARKLSGKESPLH
-576 AKIGDELCEQNRF
+576 AKIGDELCEQDRY
-589 GQKNG
+589 GQKSG

-600 TEGSRAP
+600 SEGSRAP
-607 NAAPENES
+607 NPAPENEAV
-615 TYEKISSENGFIR
+615 YEKISSENGFTR
-628 RDISDEEIV
+628 RDISDEEIIE
-637 DRCILAL
+637 RCILAL

-671 GFPVWRGGPMHHAN
+671 GFPIWRGGPMHHAN
-685 TMGLDVVIEKLE
+685 AMGLDKVIEKLE

-710 SEMLVNLAKNGEK
+710 SEMLVNLAKDGGKLGE
-723 FGDAPQKED
+723 APQKGD

>member
-1 MHFLQIFWR
+1 MYKRQV
-10 ITLKGTVL
+10 K
-18 YDVRRKLDGLYDA
+18 DN
-31 TDGVAVLTVD
+31 VALLTVD

-55 LYDALVKA
+55 LYESLTKA
-63 EEDPTVIGVVLTG
+63 EEDDSVVGVVLTG

-103 HKLEYCSKPVVAALN
+103 QKLEHCSKPVVAAIN

-131 CNYRLADK
+131 CNYRIADK

-157 GTQRLPRLTGAS
+157 GTQRLPRLAGPS
-169 EALKMMLSGSH
+169 EALKMMLTGAH
-180 VPAKKALDIGIIDK
+180 VPAKKALDMGIVDGISED
-194 IVENVVEDSIRFIIH
+194 VVNESIEFIKNKADSN
-209 LVDMCE
+209 E
-215 RMDMKFSEMDH
+215 EH
-226 PKVRDKNEKMLEAR
+226 PKVRDLNSKMIEAR
-240 GDDKVLLEAQAMAAK
+240 GDDKVLLEAQAMASK

-263 GQIIKCVESAINLD
+263 GQIIKCVEAAINID

-291 ECLLHPQREAM
+291 ECLMHPQREAM

-317 VPKDTKV
+317 VPKETKV
-324 KDIKK
+324 MDIKK

-354 IIDQDQDNLT
+354 IIDQDEENLK

-375 FMVGRGKLTPEQK
+375 FMVNKGRLSPEQK
-388 DIVFGLVTS
+388 DAVFGLVSS

-412 AVYENLDLKH
+412 AVYENLELKH
-422 EIFKSLDE
+422 EIFKSLDT

-449 IAAVTKRPDMVV
+449 IASVTSRPELVV

-474 LEVVRGADTSNE
+474 LEVVRGEQTSDE
-486 TLATIMAVGKKLKKA
+486 TLATIMAIGKRLKKA
-501 AVVALNAPGFIG
+501 AVVSLNAPGFIG

-540 MESFG
+540 LESFG

-563 RARKLGGKESPLH
+563 RARKLSGKESPLH
-576 AKIGDELCEQNRF
+576 AKIGDELCEQDRY
-589 GQKNG
+589 GQKSG

-600 TEGSRAP
+600 SEGSRAP
-607 NAAPENES
+607 NPAPENEAV
-615 TYEKISSENGFIR
+615 YEKISSENGFTR

-637 DRCILAL
+637 ERCILAL

-671 GFPVWRGGPMHHAN
+671 GFPIWRGGPMHHAN
-685 TMGLDVVIEKLE
+685 AMGLDKVIEKLE

-710 SEMLVNLAKNGEK
+710 SEMLVNLAKDGGKLGE
-723 FGDAPQKED
+723 APQKGD

>member
-1 MHFLQIFWR
+1 MYNDFFIKIWR
-10 ITLKGTVL
+10 NTLKGTVL
-18 YDVRRKLDGLYDA
+18 YEVRDD
-31 TDGVAVLTVD
+31 VAVLTVD

-55 LYDALVKA
+55 LYESLVKA
-63 EEDPTVIGVVLTG
+63 EENSDVKGVVLTG

-90 GGNVEGVSLNEVF
+90 GGNVEGISLNEVF
-103 HKLEYCSKPVVAALN
+103 NKLENCQKPVVAAIN

-131 CNYRLADK
+131 CNYRIADNK
-139 NAFVGLPE
+139 AFVGLPE

-157 GTQRLPRLTGAS
+157 GTQRLPRLAGPA
-169 EALKMMLSGSH
+169 EALKMMLTGAH
-180 VPAKKALDIGIIDK
+180 VPAKKALDLGIVDK
-194 IVENVVEDSIRFIIH
+194 VSDDVVTESIAFIKE
-209 LVDMCE
+209 MASN
-215 RMDMKFSEMDH
+215 SEQH
-226 PKVRDKNEKMLEAR
+226 PKVRDKNEKMFEAR
-240 GDDKVLLEAQAMAAK
+240 GNDKVLIEANAMAAK

-263 GQIIKCVESAINLD
+263 GQIIKCVEAAINLD

-317 VPKDTKV
+317 VPKETKIM
-324 KDIKK
+324 DIKK

-354 IIDQDQDNLT
+354 IIDQDEDNLK

-369 IEKNYD
+369 IEKNYE
-375 FMVGRGKLTPEQK
+375 FMVNRGRLTAEQK
-388 DIVFGLVTS
+388 DSVFGLVSS

-402 DVSDCDIVIE
+402 DVADCDIVIE
-412 AVYENLDLKH
+412 AVYENLELKH
-422 EIFKSLDE
+422 KIFKSLDE
-430 HVKEGAILASN
+430 HVKPGAILASN
-441 TSGLDIDS
+441 TSGLDVDS
-449 IAAVTKRPDMVV
+449 IAAVTNRPELVV

-474 LEVVRGADTSNE
+474 LEVVRGAQTSDE
-486 TLATIMAVGKKLKKA
+486 TLASVMAIGKKLKKA
-501 AVVALNAPGFIG
+501 AVVSLNAPGFIG

-540 MESFG
+540 LESFG

-589 GQKNG
+589 GQKSN

-600 TEGSRAP
+600 SEGSRAP
-607 NAAPENES
+607 NPAPENEK
-615 TYEKISSENGFIR
+615 TYEKISSENGFTR
-628 RDISDEEIV
+628 RDISDKEIV

-671 GFPVWRGGPMHHAN
+671 GFPIWRGGPMHHAN
-685 TMGLDVVIEKLE
+685 AMGIDKVVEKLN

-710 SEMLVNLAKNGEK
+710 SEMLVNLAESGAKLGE
-723 FGDAPQKED
+723 APQKED
-732 RKEKLG
+732 RKDKLG

>member
-1 MHFLQIFWR
+1 M
-10 ITLKGTVL
+10 KGTVI
-18 YDVRRKLDGLYDA
+18 YDVRDE
-31 TDGVAVLTVD
+31 VAILTVD

-55 LYDALVKA
+55 LYESLVKA
-63 EEDPTVIGVVLTG
+63 EEDASVKGVVLTG

-90 GGNVEGVSLNEVF
+90 GGNVEGISLNEVF
-103 HKLEYCSKPVVAALN
+103 SKLENCSKPVVAAIN

-131 CNYRLADK
+131 CNYRIADK
-139 NAFVGLPE
+139 KAFVGLPE

-157 GTQRLPRLTGAS
+157 GTQRLPRLTGPS

-180 VPAKKALDIGIIDK
+180 VPAKRALNMGIVDK
-194 IVENVVEDSIRFIIH
+194 ISENVVEDSIIFIKEVAESI
-209 LVDMCE
+209 E
-215 RMDMKFSEMDH
+215 NH
-226 PKVRDKNEKMLEAR
+226 PKVRDKNEKMIEAR
-240 GDDKVLLEAQAMAAK
+240 GDEDVLLEAQAMAAK

-286 GEYFL
+286 GEYFI

-317 VPKDTKV
+317 VPKDTKI

-354 IIDQDQDNLT
+354 IIDQDEDNLK
-364 RGVSV
+364 RGMSV
-369 IEKNYD
+369 IEKNYE
-375 FMVGRGKLTPEQK
+375 FMVGRGKLSEEQK
-388 DIVFGLVTS
+388 DIVFGLVSS

-412 AVYENLDLKH
+412 AVYENLELKH

-449 IAAVTKRPDMVV
+449 IASVTKRPEMVV

-474 LEVVRGADTSNE
+474 LEVVRGEKTSDE
-486 TLATIMAVGKKLKKA
+486 TLATIMSIGKRLKKA
-501 AVVALNAPGFIG
+501 AVVSLNAPGFIG

-533 PHQIDQA
+533 PHQVDQA
-540 MESFG
+540 LESFG

-563 RARKLGGKESPLH
+563 RARKLSGKDSPLH

-589 GQKNG
+589 GQKNS

-600 TEGSRAP
+600 SEGSRAP
-607 NAAPENES
+607 NPAPENET
-615 TYEKISSENGFIR
+615 TYEKISKENGFTR
-628 RDISDEEIV
+628 RDISDEEII

-671 GFPVWRGGPMHHAN
+671 GFPIWRGGPMHHAN
-685 TMGLDVVIEKLE
+685 AMGLDVVIEKLE

-704 NDVYKP
+704 SDVYKP
-710 SEMLVNLAKNGEK
+710 SEMLIKLSENGLKLGE
-723 FGDAPQKED
+723 APNKED
-732 RKEKLG
+732 RKQKLG

>member
-1 MHFLQIFWR
+1 MYNAFFNYFWR
-10 ITLKGTVL
+10 NILKGTVL
-18 YDVRRKLDGLYDA
+18 YEVKDN
-31 TDGVAVLTVD
+31 VALLTVD

-55 LYDALVKA
+55 LYESLTKA
-63 EEDPTVIGVVLTG
+63 EEDDSVLGVVLTG

-103 HKLEYCSKPVVAALN
+103 QKLEHCSKPVVAAIN

-131 CNYRLADK
+131 CNYRIADK

-147 VNLGLLPGGG
+147 VILGLLPGGG
-157 GTQRLPRLTGAS
+157 GTQRLPRLAGPS
-169 EALKMMLSGSH
+169 EALKMMLTGAH
-180 VPAKKALDIGIIDK
+180 VPAKKALDMGIVDGISED
-194 IVENVVEDSIRFIIH
+194 VVNESIEFIKNKADSN
-209 LVDMCE
+209 E
-215 RMDMKFSEMDH
+215 EH
-226 PKVRDKNEKMLEAR
+226 PKVRDLNSKMIEAR
-240 GDDKVLLEAQAMAAK
+240 GDDKVLLEAQAMASK

-263 GQIIKCVESAINLD
+263 GQIIKCVEAAINID

-291 ECLLHPQREAM
+291 ECLMHPQREAM

-317 VPKDTKV
+317 VPKETKV
-324 KDIKK
+324 MDIKK

-354 IIDQDQDNLT
+354 IIDQDEENLK

-375 FMVGRGKLTPEQK
+375 FMVNKGRLSPEQK
-388 DIVFGLVTS
+388 DAVFGLVSS

-412 AVYENLDLKH
+412 AVYENLELKH
-422 EIFKSLDE
+422 EIFKSLDT

-449 IAAVTKRPDMVV
+449 IASVTSRPELVV

-474 LEVVRGADTSNE
+474 LEVVRGEQTSDE
-486 TLATIMAVGKKLKKA
+486 TLATIMAIGKKLKKA
-501 AVVALNAPGFIG
+501 AVVSLNAPGFIG

-540 MESFG
+540 LESFG

-563 RARKLGGKESPLH
+563 RARKLSGKESPLH
-576 AKIGDELCEQNRF
+576 AKIGDELCEQDRY
-589 GQKNG
+589 GQKSG

-600 TEGSRAP
+600 SEGSRAP
-607 NAAPENES
+607 NPAPENEAV
-615 TYEKISSENGFIR
+615 YEKISSENGFTR

-637 DRCILAL
+637 ERCILAL

-671 GFPVWRGGPMHHAN
+671 GFPIWRGGPMHHAN
-685 TMGLDVVIEKLE
+685 AMGLDKVIEKLE

-710 SEMLVNLAKNGEK
+710 SEMLVNLAKDGGKLGE
-723 FGDAPQKED
+723 APQKGD

>member
-1 MHFLQIFWR
+1 M
-10 ITLKGTVL
+10 KGTVL
-18 YDVRRKLDGLYDA
+18 YEVRDDIA
-31 TDGVAVLTVD
+31 ILTVD
-41 NPPVNPLSDGVRTG
+41 NPPVNPLSDGVRNG
-55 LYDALVKA
+55 LYESLVKA
-63 EEDPTVIGVVLTG
+63 EEDSEVKGIVLTG

-90 GGNVEGVSLNEVF
+90 GGNVEGKSLNEVF
-103 HKLEYCSKPVVAALN
+103 RKLEFCNKPVVAAIN

-131 CNYRLADK
+131 CNYRIADI

-157 GTQRLPRLTGAS
+157 GTQRLPRLTGPS
-169 EALKMMLSGSH
+169 EALKMMLTGSH
-180 VPAKKALDIGIIDK
+180 VPAKKALSMGIVDQIS
-194 IVENVVEDSIRFIIH
+194 ENILEDSIEFVKDIASKT
-209 LVDMCE
+209 D
-215 RMDMKFSEMDH
+215 SH

-240 GDDKVLLEAQAMAAK
+240 GNDNVLVEAQAMAAK

-263 GQIIKCVESAINLD
+263 GQIIKCVEAAINLD

-291 ECLLHPQREAM
+291 ECLMHPQREAM

-317 VPKDTKV
+317 VPKDTKIM
-324 KDIKK
+324 DIKK

-354 IIDQDQDNLT
+354 IIDQDEENLK
-364 RGVSV
+364 RGISV

-375 FMVGRGKLTPEQK
+375 FMVNKGRLTSEQK
-388 DIVFGLVTS
+388 DAIFGLVTS
-397 SLDYK
+397 SLDYS
-402 DVSDCDIVIE
+402 DISDCDIVIE
-412 AVYENLDLKH
+412 AVYENLELKH
-422 EIFKSLDE
+422 EIFKALDQ
-430 HVKEGAILASN
+430 HVKPEAILASN

-449 IAAVTKRPDMVV
+449 IASITSRPEKIV

-474 LEVVRGADTSNE
+474 LEVVRGEQTSNE
-486 TLATIMAVGKKLKKA
+486 TLATIMAIGKKLKKA
-501 AVVALNAPGFIG
+501 AVVSLNAPGFIG

-540 MESFG
+540 LESFG

-563 RARKLGGKESPLH
+563 RARKLSGKESPLH
-576 AKIGDELCEQNRF
+576 AKIGDELCEQNRY
-589 GQKNG
+589 GQKSG

-600 TEGSRAP
+600 SEGSRAP
-607 NAAPENES
+607 NPAPENES
-615 TYEKISSENGFIR
+615 TYEKISSENGFTR
-628 RDISDEEIV
+628 REITDEEIV

-671 GFPVWRGGPMHHAN
+671 GFPIWRGGPMHHAN
-685 TMGLDVVIEKLE
+685 ALGLDVIIEKLE
-697 KYREITG
+697 KYKEITG
-704 NDVYKP
+704 SDVYKP
-710 SEMLVNLAKNGEK
+710 SEMLLKLSKDGLKLGE
-723 FGDAPQKED
+723 APSKEE

-738 FEMSSVANNF
+738 FDMSSVANNF

>member
-1 MHFLQIFWR
+1 MYNDFFIKIWR
-10 ITLKGTVL
+10 NTLKGTVL
-18 YDVRRKLDGLYDA
+18 YEVRDD
-31 TDGVAVLTVD
+31 VAVLTVD

-55 LYDALVKA
+55 LYESLVKA
-63 EEDPTVIGVVLTG
+63 EENSDVKGVVLTG

-90 GGNVEGVSLNEVF
+90 GGNVEGISLNEVF
-103 HKLEYCSKPVVAALN
+103 SKLENCQKPVVAAIN

-131 CNYRLADK
+131 CNYRIADNK
-139 NAFVGLPE
+139 AFVGLPE

-157 GTQRLPRLTGAS
+157 GTQRLPRLAGPA
-169 EALKMMLSGSH
+169 EALKMMLTGAH
-180 VPAKKALDIGIIDK
+180 VKKKKALDLGIVDK
-194 IVENVVEDSIRFIIH
+194 VSDDVVTESIAFIKE
-209 LVDMCE
+209 MASN
-215 RMDMKFSEMDH
+215 SEQH
-226 PKVRDKNEKMLEAR
+226 PKVRDKNEKIFEAR
-240 GDDKVLLEAQAMAAK
+240 GNDKVLIEANAMAAK

-263 GQIIKCVESAINLD
+263 GQIIKCVEAAINLD

-317 VPKDTKV
+317 VPKETKIM
-324 KDIKK
+324 DIKK

-354 IIDQDQDNLT
+354 IIDQDEDNLK

-369 IEKNYD
+369 IEKNYE
-375 FMVGRGKLTPEQK
+375 FMVNRGRLTAEQK
-388 DIVFGLVTS
+388 DSVFGLVSS

-402 DVSDCDIVIE
+402 DVADCDIVIE
-412 AVYENLDLKH
+412 AVYENLELKH
-422 EIFKSLDE
+422 KIFKSLDE
-430 HVKEGAILASN
+430 HVKPGAILASN
-441 TSGLDIDS
+441 TSGLDVDS
-449 IAAVTKRPDMVV
+449 IAAVTNRPELVV

-474 LEVVRGADTSNE
+474 LEVVRGAQTSDE
-486 TLATIMAVGKKLKKA
+486 TLASVMAIGKKLKKA
-501 AVVALNAPGFIG
+501 AVVSLNAPGFIG

-540 MESFG
+540 LESFG

-589 GQKNG
+589 GQKSN

-600 TEGSRAP
+600 SEGSRAP
-607 NAAPENES
+607 NPAPENEK
-615 TYEKISSENGFIR
+615 TYEKISAENGFTR

-671 GFPVWRGGPMHHAN
+671 GFPIWRGGPMHHAN
-685 TMGLDVVIEKLE
+685 AMGIDKVVEKLN

-710 SEMLVNLAKNGEK
+710 SEMLVNLAESGAKLGE
-723 FGDAPQKED
+723 APQKED
-732 RKEKLG
+732 RKDKLG

>member
-1 MHFLQIFWR
+1 
-10 ITLKGTVL
+10 LKGTVL
-18 YDVRRKLDGLYDA
+18 YEVKDN
-31 TDGVAVLTVD
+31 VALLTVD

-55 LYDALVKA
+55 LYESLTKA
-63 EEDPTVIGVVLTG
+63 EEDDSVVGVVLTG

-103 HKLEYCSKPVVAALN
+103 QKLEHCSKPVVAAIN

-131 CNYRLADK
+131 CNYRIADK

-157 GTQRLPRLTGAS
+157 GTQRLPRLAGPS
-169 EALKMMLSGSH
+169 EALKMMLTGAH
-180 VPAKKALDIGIIDK
+180 VPAKKALDMGIVDGISED
-194 IVENVVEDSIRFIIH
+194 VVNESIEFIKNKADSN
-209 LVDMCE
+209 E
-215 RMDMKFSEMDH
+215 EH
-226 PKVRDKNEKMLEAR
+226 PKVRDLNSKMIEAR
-240 GDDKVLLEAQAMAAK
+240 GDDKVLLEAQAMASK

-263 GQIIKCVESAINLD
+263 GQIIKCVEAAINID

-291 ECLLHPQREAM
+291 ECLMHPQREAM

-317 VPKDTKV
+317 VPKETKV
-324 KDIKK
+324 MDIKK

-354 IIDQDQDNLT
+354 IIDQDEENLK

-375 FMVGRGKLTPEQK
+375 FMVNKGRLSPEQK
-388 DIVFGLVTS
+388 DAVFGLVSS

-412 AVYENLDLKH
+412 AVYENLELKH
-422 EIFKSLDE
+422 EIFKSLDT

-449 IAAVTKRPDMVV
+449 IASVTSRPELVV

-474 LEVVRGADTSNE
+474 LEVVRGEQTSDE
-486 TLATIMAVGKKLKKA
+486 TLATIMAIGKRLKKA
-501 AVVALNAPGFIG
+501 AVVSLNAPGFIG

-540 MESFG
+540 LESFG

-563 RARKLGGKESPLH
+563 RARKLSGKESPLH
-576 AKIGDELCEQNRF
+576 AKIGDELCEQDRY
-589 GQKNG
+589 GQKSG

-600 TEGSRAP
+600 SEGSRAP
-607 NAAPENES
+607 NPAPENEAV
-615 TYEKISSENGFIR
+615 YEKISSENGFTR

-637 DRCILAL
+637 ERCILAL

-671 GFPVWRGGPMHHAN
+671 GFPIWRGGPMHHAN
-685 TMGLDVVIEKLE
+685 ATGLDKVIEKLE

-710 SEMLVNLAKNGEK
+710 SEMLVNLAKDGGKLGE
-723 FGDAPQKED
+723 APQKGD

>member
-1 MHFLQIFWR
+1 M
-10 ITLKGTVL
+10 KGTVL
-18 YDVRRKLDGLYDA
+18 YDVKDGI
-31 TDGVAVLTVD
+31 AVLTVD

-55 LYDALVKA
+55 LFESLVKA
-63 EEDPTVIGVVLTG
+63 EEDSGVLGVVLTG

-103 HKLEYCSKPVVAALN
+103 NKLEHCTKPVVAAIN

-131 CNYRLADK
+131 CNYRIADRK
-139 NAFVGLPE
+139 ALVGLPE

-157 GTQRLPRLTGAS
+157 GTQRLPRLVGPN
-169 EALKMMLSGSH
+169 EALKMMLSGGH
-180 VPAKKALDIGIIDK
+180 VPAKRALDMGIVDQ
-194 IVENVVEDSIRFIIH
+194 VSDNVVEDSMLFVKKIAES
-209 LVDMCE
+209 LD
-215 RMDMKFSEMDH
+215 SH

-240 GDDKVLLEAQAMAAK
+240 GDDKVLIEAKALAAK
-255 GRKGQFAP
+255 TRKGQFAP

-317 VPKDTKV
+317 VPKNTNV

-364 RGVSV
+364 RGMSV

-375 FMVGRGKLTPEQK
+375 FMVGRGKLTSEQK
-388 DIVFGLVTS
+388 DAVFGLVTS

-412 AVYENLDLKH
+412 AVYENLELKH
-422 EIFKSLDE
+422 EIFKALDE
-430 HVKEGAILASN
+430 HVKDDAILASN

-449 IAAVTKRPDMVV
+449 IASVTKRPQMVV

-474 LEVVRGADTSNE
+474 LEVVRGEHTSDE
-486 TLATIMAVGKKLKKA
+486 TLATIMAIGKRLKKA
-501 AVVALNAPGFIG
+501 AVVSLNAPGFIG

-540 MESFG
+540 LESFG

-600 TEGSRAP
+600 SEGSRAP
-607 NAAPENES
+607 NPAPENES
-615 TYEKISSENGFIR
+615 VYEKISNENGFTR

-685 TMGLDVVIEKLE
+685 AMGIDVVIEKLE
-697 KYREITG
+697 KYRELTG

-710 SEMLVNLAKNGEK
+710 SEMLVKLANDNQKLGE
-723 FGDAPQKED
+723 APKKED
-732 RKEKLG
+732 RKEKLD